1 MDLAKHLGHWKEQ
14 TPEQWLRAA
23 NRYLPPAVTAIS
35 VLAIAYQ
42 LAALT
47 WVVAPGA
54 APLAVPAAR
63 APAPAPGPSGPAAA
77 DLEAV
82 AAMRLLFGE
91 PAKETAPVAAPVTDA
106 PDTTLSLDLKGILAF
121 AENDPNGGKAIISAN
136 RGEDKKTPAAV
147 YVIPAEGGEARKL
160 SDQKESV
167 ESLVWSPDSTRLA
180 FTARVRDDAYDEEV
194 ETLRLPKEVQG
205 AAGAPR
211 ARNPVMA
218 PPVAAPPPG
227 NETLRNV
234 ISQNAGRLT
243 DIIRIVPNLDQGK
256 VTGFRV
262 QPGRDRAAFDAL
274 GLMPNDV
281 VTDINGV
288 VLDDASKGLQAFEA
302 LGEATMANVTVLREG
317 TPQALVIDTTQLQ
330 GIREN
335 RQ

>member
-136 RGEDKKTPAAV
+136 RGEDKTYNVGQTIDPAS
-147 YVIPAEGGEARKL
+147 GTTL
-160 SDQKESV
+160 HSV
-167 ESLVWSPDSTRLA
+167 FEDRVLLDRGDRL
-180 FTARVRDDAYDEEV
+180 

-243 DIIRIVPNLDQGK
+243 DIIRIVPNVDQGK

>member
-63 APAPAPGPSGPAAA
+63 APAPAPGPSGSAAA

-136 RGEDKKTPAAV
+136 RGEDKTYNVGQTIDPAS
-147 YVIPAEGGEARKL
+147 GTTL
-160 SDQKESV
+160 HSV
-167 ESLVWSPDSTRLA
+167 FEDRVLLDRGDRL
-180 FTARVRDDAYDEEV
+180 

>member
-63 APAPAPGPSGPAAA
+63 APAPAPGPSGSAAA

-106 PDTTLSLDLKGILAF
+106 PDTTLSLDLNGILAF

-136 RGEDKKTPAAV
+136 RGEDKTYNVGQTIDPAS
-147 YVIPAEGGEARKL
+147 GTTL
-160 SDQKESV
+160 HSV
-167 ESLVWSPDSTRLA
+167 FEDRVLLDRGDRL
-180 FTARVRDDAYDEEV
+180 

>member
-1 MDLAKHLGHWKEQ
+1 
-14 TPEQWLRAA
+14 
-23 NRYLPPAVTAIS
+23 
-35 VLAIAYQ
+35 
-42 LAALT
+42 
-47 WVVAPGA
+47 
-54 APLAVPAAR
+54 
-63 APAPAPGPSGPAAA
+63 
-77 DLEAV
+77 
-82 AAMRLLFGE
+82 MRLLFGE

-136 RGEDKKTPAAV
+136 RGEDKTYNVGQTIDPAS
-147 YVIPAEGGEARKL
+147 GTTL
-160 SDQKESV
+160 HSV
-167 ESLVWSPDSTRLA
+167 FEDRVLLDRGDRL
-180 FTARVRDDAYDEEV
+180 

-243 DIIRIVPNLDQGK
+243 DIIRIVPNVDQGK

-274 GLMPNDV
+274 GLMPNDI

>member
-136 RGEDKKTPAAV
+136 RGEDKTYNVGQTIDPAS
-147 YVIPAEGGEARKL
+147 GTTL
-160 SDQKESV
+160 HSV
-167 ESLVWSPDSTRLA
+167 FEDRVLLDRGDRL
-180 FTARVRDDAYDEEV
+180 

-243 DIIRIVPNLDQGK
+243 DIIRIVPNVDQGK

-274 GLMPNDV
+274 GLMPNDI